1 MSKELG
7 AVEINHFDTIE
18 IDQPTELVKL
28 DDLSL
33 ALIGGGECPVAL

>member
-1 MSKELG
+1 MSKELNI
-7 AVEINHFDTIE
+7 AEINNLDTIE
-18 IDQPTELVKL
+18 IGQYAELVKL